1 MLKKSLKKF
10 TGILATTMIMAN
22 TIGRSVPVMAA
33 NTSDTIYRINVE
45 SSTGSYKRVQERDKQ
60 NNTKVYVN
68 ITASPTQYTRVQT
81 YGNRN
86 TTSFYN
92 ETKGTYA
99 TVKKGVPSSITNYCY
114 EHKKSNYT
122 YVLAKVGFKSSS
134 SVTGSVEGVWSPD
147 STKNYTIVN

>member
-1 MLKKSLKKF
+1 MEKDKTRRITNF
-10 TGILATTMIMAN
+10 AN
-22 TIGRSVPVMAA
+22 VLLDALEMVAQK
-33 NTSDTIYRINVE
+33 N
-45 SSTGSYKRVQERDKQ
+45 
-60 NNTKVYVN
+60 
-68 ITASPTQYTRVQT
+68 
-81 YGNRN
+81 
-86 TTSFYN
+86 
-92 ETKGTYA
+92 A

>member
-1 MLKKSLKKF
+1 M
-10 TGILATTMIMAN
+10 
-22 TIGRSVPVMAA
+22 
-33 NTSDTIYRINVE
+33 
-45 SSTGSYKRVQERDKQ
+45 QERDKQ

-86 TTSFYN
+86 TTNFYN

>member
-10 TGILATTMIMAN
+10 TGIFATTMIMAN
-22 TIGRSVPVMAA
+22 TIGSSVPVMAA

-99 TVKKGVPSSITNYCY
+99 TVKK
-114 EHKKSNYT
+114 EFHQ
-122 YVLAKVGFKSSS
+122 VLQIIAMNI
-134 SVTGSVEGVWSPD
+134 
-147 STKNYTIVN
+147 KNLIIHMY

>member
-1 MLKKSLKKF
+1 MFKKSLKKF
-10 TGILATTMIMAN
+10 TGIFATAMIMAT
-22 TIGRSVPVMAA
+22 TIGSSVPVMAA
-33 NTSDTIYRINVE
+33 NTSDTPYTISVE
-45 SSTGSYKRVQERDKQ
+45 ASTGSYRRVQERDKQ

-68 ITASPTQYTRVQT
+68 ITKSPTKYTRVQT

-92 ETKGTYA
+92 ETKGIYA
-99 TVKKGVPSSITNYCY
+99 TVQKGVPSSITNYCY

-122 YVLAKVGFKSSS
+122 YVLAKVGFKSNSS
-134 SVTGSVEGVWSPD
+134 TTGDVKGYWSPD